1 MAEQPLRDRSH
12 ESENLAELAE
22 QRSSTILG
30 EVWNFL
36 RFNKKWWLMPIIL
49 GLLLIGAFII
59 LASTAAAPII
69 YTLF

>member
-12 ESENLAELAE
+12 ESENLARLAE
-22 QRSSTILG
+22 QRPSSILG
-30 EVWNFL
+30 EVWNLL

-59 LASTAAAPII
+59 LASTAAAPLI